1 MTREMGNSISLE
13 SAASESACFVNPDPE
28 EMGLVYSTAFAV
40 SWLLLVS
47 QSQSL
52 GPNNLYLC

>member
-40 SWLLLVS
+40 S
-47 QSQSL
+47 
-52 GPNNLYLC
+52 